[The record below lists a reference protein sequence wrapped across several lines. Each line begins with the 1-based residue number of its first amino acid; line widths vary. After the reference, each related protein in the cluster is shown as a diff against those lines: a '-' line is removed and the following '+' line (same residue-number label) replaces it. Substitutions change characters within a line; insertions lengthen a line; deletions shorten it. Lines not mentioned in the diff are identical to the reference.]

1 MGHGQPGRHHGIPA
15 VITREEDIM
24 QLSARN
30 QIPGR
35 VTSITIGEANANVHL
50 DANGV
55 ALVPPSPSRP
65 AASSA

>member
-1 MGHGQPGRHHGIPA
+1 M
-15 VITREEDIM
+15 ITREEDIM